1 MRLMSLLCGELRSG
15 RIKTSFENVKA
26 FINREDVD
34 CNNCSISNTSL
45 ENIRVDISAIKGKF
59 NAGMSKT
66 LVNMGF
72 KTPFMRVKE
81 WEFEQ
86 LFEENNF
93 IITGYFHDATDTTV
107 YIKGEL
113 KGLDDTEAP
122 SDEICKELLKA
133 LAD

>member
-1 MRLMSLLCGELRSG
+1 MRLMSLSCGELRSG
-15 RIKTSFENVKA
+15 RIKTTFEQVKS

-34 CNNCSISNTSL
+34 CNDCSISNTSL
-45 ENIRVDISAIKGKF
+45 DNIRVDASVIKGKF
-59 NAGMSKT
+59 NAGMSET
-66 LVNMGF
+66 LVKMGF
-72 KTPFMRVKE
+72 KTPFMRVEE

-93 IITGYFHDATDTTV
+93 AITGYFHDATDTTV

-113 KGLDDTEAP
+113 KGLDDTKAP

-133 LAD
+133 LAE